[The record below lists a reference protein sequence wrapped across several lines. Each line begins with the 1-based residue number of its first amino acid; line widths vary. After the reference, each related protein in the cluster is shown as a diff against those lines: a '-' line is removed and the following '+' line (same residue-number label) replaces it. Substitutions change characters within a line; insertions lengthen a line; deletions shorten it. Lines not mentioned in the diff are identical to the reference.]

1 MRLKLAAGGWR
12 HRAGRIDGV
21 EPAPAATDD
30 EEIVIKKIRGKN
42 KSIWFVD
49 IKILGQMTLRNLF
62 EHVRVF
68 SRPHHHPTWASKLA
82 DCFKQCKKPA
92 LIVGMARAA
101 GDVTSCFL
109 DAGMQK
115 KNTSRANH
123 YFNGGGSPGSNQSYI
138 CSDLAATRLHRL
150 LSLHA
155 MRAIC

>member
-1 MRLKLAAGGWR
+1 MCFKLAAGGWR

-21 EPAPAATDD
+21 EPAPGATDD

-82 DCFKQCKKPA
+82 DCFKQCMKRA
-92 LIVGMARAA
+92 LIVGK
-101 GDVTSCFL
+101 G
-109 DAGMQK
+109 
-115 KNTSRANH
+115 SR
-123 YFNGGGSPGSNQSYI
+123 
-138 CSDLAATRLHRL
+138 
-150 LSLHA
+150 
-155 MRAIC
+155 